1 MKTENITH
9 VYFLPGMSA
18 CSKIFERIHL
28 PKEQFKMHFLEWLM
42 PISKDESLADYT
54 KRFSKQVTEKN
65 PVLVGVSFGGVLAQ
79 EIAQI
84 IPCKK
89 IILVSSVKNP
99 REYSPFFKTVKTT
112 KLYKLLP
119 ITFINWTEDFLRK
132 KGTKKIKNTLT
143 VYRKFLP
150 LRNKLYTQWA
160 VRSFLHW
167 KGCQNNNTEIAHLHG
182 DADKIIPLKY
192 IQKCNVIKN
201 GTHVMILTK
210 SSTIQKYILKYL
222 A

>member
-18 CSKIFERIHL
+18 CSAIFERIQL
-28 PKEQFKMHFLEWLM
+28 PKEKYKMHFLEWIM
-42 PISKDESLADYT
+42 PHSKKESLTDYT
-54 KRFSKQVTEKN
+54 KRFAKQITEKN

-84 IPCKK
+84 IPAKK
-89 IILVSSVKNP
+89 IILISSVKSP
-99 REYSPFFKTVKTT
+99 EEYSPFFKTVKAT
-112 KLYKLLP
+112 KIHKLLP
-119 ITFINWTEDFLRK
+119 ISFINWSENLLHKNGSK
-132 KGTKKIKNTLT
+132 KVRNTLS

-160 VRSFLHW
+160 VRSFLYW
-167 KGCQNNNTEIAHLHG
+167 KGCNNHVDLFHLHG
-182 DADKIIPLKY
+182 DADKIIPIHY
-192 IQKCNVIKN
+192 IKNCEIIKN

-210 SSTIQKYILKYL
+210 SSTIQQHILRCL